1 MVHYFRRSFVPIL
14 LDRVDFLLIV
24 LSSMEFGLRYLC
36 HTNRICS
43 RINDALH
50 VLLRMLYL
58 VLLQWRLLTQRIYI
72 CLN

>member
-43 RINDALH
+43 RINEV
-50 VLLRMLYL
+50 VLEEHSPKGSVYL
-58 VLLQWRLLTQRIYI
+58 GFLST
-72 CLN
+72 